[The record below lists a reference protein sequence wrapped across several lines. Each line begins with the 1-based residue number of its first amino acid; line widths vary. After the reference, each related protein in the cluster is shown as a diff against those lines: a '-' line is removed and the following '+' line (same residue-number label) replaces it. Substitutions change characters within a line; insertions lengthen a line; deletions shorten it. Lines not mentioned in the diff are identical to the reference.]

1 MIKTK
6 HKTAI
11 KITSSTIKGSTDRKS
26 NMCIFILIFYFLI
39 FVLGVTPGNEDATS
53 VKDFVYFCIWFKS
66 REFRGRLSPRFR
78 CVTSAV
84 ESFSL

>member
-1 MIKTK
+1 MIMTK

-11 KITSSTIKGSTDRKS
+11 KITSSTIKGSSDRKS
-26 NMCIFILIFYFLI
+26 NMGIFILIFDFLI

-53 VKDFVYFCIWFKS
+53 VKDFVYFCVWCKS

-78 CVTSAV
+78 FVTPAV